1 MHSGYLLRLK
11 PEDKPEKRY
20 GGEDDLSDFEFL
32 YNEIHRVA
40 LSRDPSFK
48 IPETLTHYVPDK

>member
-1 MHSGYLLRLK
+1 MGLSYRARDVIK
-11 PEDKPEKRY
+11 EQRKNY
-20 GGEDDLSDFEFL
+20 GMKDDLSDFELL

-48 IPETLTHYVPDK
+48 IPETLTHYFPDK